1 MNRSYSKIRHIQE
14 SNQRLEKRLLGEQN
28 DLNDYSQN
36 DFSDELENLG
46 YQQDPSFQEHDM
58 TPENFDD
65 AYDEIKGRTF
75 ASFGDMGMY
84 VDIYQDYPASDV
96 ANSLLK
102 KYPVI
107 ETFSSYDDWKD
118 SEYYGDSQLFSTN
131 SRPRISEEQIEESFN
146 DYINKYG
153 DMIIKKGENFNNPSL
168 EYSVNPE
175 SNDMSPEERLRHLRQ
190 NIQRQMK

>member
-1 MNRSYSKIRHIQE
+1 MKKIIRLTE
-14 SNQRLEKRLLGEQN
+14 SDLVRLVNKVIKEQN

-36 DFSDELENLG
+36 DFSDELEGLD
-46 YQQDPSFQEHDM
+46 YQKDPSFQEYDM

-75 ASFGDMGMY
+75 ASFGNMGMY
-84 VDIYQDYPASDV
+84 VDVYKDYPATDV

-107 ETFSSYDDWKD
+107 EIFSSYDDWKD
-118 SEYYGDSQLFSTN
+118 SKYFKHSLLFSTN
-131 SRPRISEEQIEESFN
+131 SRPKQPEEKIRESFN
-146 DYINKYG
+146 DYLNKYG
-153 DMIIKKGENFNNPSL
+153 DMIIKKGENYNNPSL

-175 SNDMSPEERLRHLRQ
+175 SNDMSPEERLAHLKR
-190 NIQRQMK
+190 NIQRQMR

>member
-1 MNRSYSKIRHIQE
+1 MKKIIRLTE
-14 SNQRLEKRLLGEQN
+14 SDLIRLVNKVIKEQN

-36 DFSDELENLG
+36 DFSDELEGLD
-46 YQQDPSFQEHDM
+46 YQKDPSFQEYDM

-84 VDIYQDYPASDV
+84 VDVYKDYPASDV

-107 ETFSSYDDWKD
+107 EIFSSYDDWKD
-118 SEYYGDSQLFSTN
+118 SKYFKHSLLFSPN
-131 SRPRISEEQIEESFN
+131 SRPKISEKQIRESFN
-146 DYINKYG
+146 DYLNKYG
-153 DMIIKKGENFNNPSL
+153 DMIIKKGENYNNPSL

-175 SNDMSPEERLRHLRQ
+175 SNDMSPEERLAHLKR

>member
-1 MNRSYSKIRHIQE
+1 MKKIIRLTE
-14 SNQRLEKRLLGEQN
+14 SDLVRLVNKVIKEQN

-36 DFSDELENLG
+36 DFSDELEGLD
-46 YQQDPSFQEHDM
+46 YQKDPSFQDYDM

-84 VDIYQDYPASDV
+84 VDVYKDYPASDV

-107 ETFSSYDDWKD
+107 EIFSSYDDWKD
-118 SEYYGDSQLFSTN
+118 SKYFKHSLLFSPN
-131 SRPRISEEQIEESFN
+131 SRPKISEKQIRESFN
-146 DYINKYG
+146 DYLNKYG
-153 DMIIKKGENFNNPSL
+153 DMIIKKGENYNNPSL

-175 SNDMSPEERLRHLRQ
+175 SNDMSPEERLAHLKR

>member
-14 SNQRLEKRLLGEQN
+14 SNQKLEKRLLGEQN

-36 DFSDELENLG
+36 NFSDELEGLD
-46 YQQDPSFQEHDM
+46 YQKDPSFQEYDM
-58 TPENFDD
+58 TPENFDE
-65 AYDEIKGRTF
+65 AWDEIKGKTF
-75 ASFGDMGMY
+75 ASFGNMGMY
-84 VDIYQDYPASDV
+84 VDVYKDYPATDV

-107 ETFSSYDDWKD
+107 DIFSSYDDWKN
-118 SEYYGDSQLFSTN
+118 SKYFKHSLLFSPN
-131 SRPRISEEQIEESFN
+131 SRPKISEEQIRESFN
-146 DYINKYG
+146 DYLNKYG
-153 DMIIKKGENFNNPSL
+153 DMIIKKGENYNNPSL

-175 SNDMSPEERLRHLRQ
+175 SNDMSPEERLAHLKR